1 MTSDSLIQLDTCYN
15 TEWANG
21 KDTRKPIPGKNH
33 MFARISLKINKTLL
47 SRRPRNKQPFLIHQQ
62 WQILDEWQQHFC
74 EVTS

>member
-1 MTSDSLIQLDTCYN
+1 MVGTPVNQLLL
-15 TEWANG
+15 
-21 KDTRKPIPGKNH
+21 GKNH

-62 WQILDEWQQHFC
+62 WQILDEWRQLFC